1 KLAASPDKLTKQ
13 ARIILQLFLDEYN
26 IEMIAQSVGVE
37 IRQVW
42 LIEQALKIRYKIP
55 KNMSLHEALLL
66 KEDP

>member
-1 KLAASPDKLTKQ
+1 MIFTK
-13 ARIILQLFLDEYN
+13 IIRGF
-26 IEMIAQSVGVE
+26 ISAQCVGVG

>member
-1 KLAASPDKLTKQ
+1 M
-13 ARIILQLFLDEYN
+13 QLFLDEYN
-26 IEMIAQSVGVE
+26 IEMIAQCVGVG